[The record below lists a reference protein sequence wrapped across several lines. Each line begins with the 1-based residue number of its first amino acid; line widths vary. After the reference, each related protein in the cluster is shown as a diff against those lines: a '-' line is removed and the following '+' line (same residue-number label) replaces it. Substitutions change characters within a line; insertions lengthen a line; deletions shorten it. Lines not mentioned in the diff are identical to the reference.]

1 MGVLDTPIQKLPK
14 DWIGGSCPPMERFAH
29 MNPAYSVIFFTT
41 ASGAGY
47 GLLALLGLVGVTHGR
62 ASSVAFGVTSII
74 LALVLITA
82 GLLSS
87 TAHLGRPERAW
98 RAFSQWRSSW
108 LSREGVASII
118 TYPVALAYGLV
129 WSGLVDFPTLIAPL
143 GIATALMCAITVF
156 CTAMIYAQL
165 KTIPAWSNGFTVP
178 VYFVFALASGSAI
191 LNVVSFCFGRF
202 QSQAG
207 NFMAFLTIILT
218 FAAIVLKWLYWRWL
232 RRRKKQHTM
241 AQATGLGEGVRQG
254 EVAHTATNFIMK
266 EMGYQV
272 GRLHAYRL
280 QRLTMLLLDATFFLL
295 LFAPK
300 VPWLVFFTAAA
311 ILLAAWVE
319 RWLFFAQ
326 AEHVAA
332 LYYGKQAV

>member
-1 MGVLDTPIQKLPK
+1 
-14 DWIGGSCPPMERFAH
+14 

-47 GLLALLGLVGVTHGR
+47 GLLALLGLVGVAHGR
-62 ASSVAFGVTSII
+62 ASSISFGVVSII
-74 LALVLITA
+74 LALALVTA

-118 TYPVALAYGLV
+118 TYPMALAFGLT
-129 WSGLVDFPTLIAPL
+129 WSGLIDLPNLIAPL

-178 VYFVFALASGSAI
+178 VYLVFALASGSAL
-191 LNVVSFCFGRF
+191 LNVVSYCFGRF
-202 QSQAG
+202 QTEAG

-218 FAAIVLKWLYWRWL
+218 FAVIVLKWLYWRWL

-241 AQATGLGEGVRQG
+241 AQATGLGEGVKQW
-254 EVAHTATNFIMK
+254 EVPHTSVNFIMK

-280 QRLTMLLLDATFFLL
+280 QRLTMLLLDAAFFLL

-300 VPWLVFFTAAA
+300 VPWLVFIAAAA

-326 AEHVAA
+326 AEHVVG
-332 LYYGKQAV
+332 LFYGTEKV